1 MSQYLLLAL
10 RFGLPAVL
18 VFAGVVVLSFGGDN
32 AVEGGA
38 MFIGAGLSVLLL
50 NLLYRYGATGDSER
64 DDEEAARLYYDR
76 HGRWPDEVH
85 PGGRWP

>member
-1 MSQYLLLAL
+1 MSRYLLLAL

-18 VFAGVVVLSFGGDN
+18 VVTGVIVLASGGSNAG
-32 AVEGGA
+32 EGGA

-50 NLLYRYGATGDSER
+50 NLLFRYGAQGDHER
-64 DDEEAARLYYDR
+64 DDEEAARR
-76 HGRWPDEVH
+76 FFAEHGRWPDEAQ

>member
-1 MSQYLLLAL
+1 MSRYPLLAL

-18 VFAGVVVLSFGGDN
+18 VFVGVVVLSFGGDN
-32 AVEGGA
+32 AGEGGA

-50 NLLYRYGATGDSER
+50 NVLFRYGSTGDAER
-64 DDEEAARLYYDR
+64 DDEEAARRYFDQ
-76 HGRWPDEVH
+76 HGRWPDEAH

>member
-18 VFAGVVVLSFGGDN
+18 VFAGLVVLSFGGDN
-32 AVEGGA
+32 AGEGGA

-50 NLLYRYGATGDSER
+50 NGLFRYGAAGDSER
-64 DDEEAARLYYDR
+64 DEEEAARCHYDQ
-76 HGRWPDEVH
+76 HGRWPDEAH

>member
-1 MSQYLLLAL
+1 MSRYLLLAL

-18 VFAGVVVLSFGGDN
+18 VFTGVVMLAVGGDN
-32 AVEGGA
+32 AGEGGA
-38 MFIGAGLSVLLL
+38 MFIGAGFSVLLL
-50 NLLYRYGATGDSER
+50 NVLFRYGATGDGER
-64 DDEEAARLYYDR
+64 DDEEAARRYFDQ

>member
-18 VFAGVVVLSFGGDN
+18 VFIGVVLLALGGAN
-32 AVEGGA
+32 SGEGGA
-38 MFIGAGLSVLLL
+38 MFVGAGLSVLLL
-50 NLLYRYGATGDSER
+50 NLLFRYGAQGDTER
-64 DDEEAARLYYDR
+64 EDEEAARRHYDQ
-76 HGRWPDEVH
+76 HGVWPDEAQ

>member
-1 MSQYLLLAL
+1 MSHHLLLAL

-18 VFAGVVVLSFGGDN
+18 VTIGVVFLASGGAN
-32 AVEGGA
+32 SGEGGA

-50 NLLYRYGATGDSER
+50 NLLYRYGAAGDTER
-64 DDEEAARLYYDR
+64 DDEEAARRHYDE
-76 HGRWPDEVH
+76 HGRWPEDLR